1 MNRIII
7 GVIVFIVI
15 LISTYFYL
23 KGSCSQGYFFSKSD
37 FKCIK
42 CKDCPINKWYN
53 PNKSCKGFTDKI
65 CLDYSMPEC
74 SPGQRTIM
82 GTETSDRSCELLSKC
97 YRDCG
102 EGKYAR
108 GEHNCYGLSGRTM
121 TCTNC
126 KVCDV
131 DEIDIAEENCR
142 GRMLS
147 NINGLKTRVIGGEWV
162 PMSCE
167 GIYDR
172 VCLKDSYIKYNQ
184 GNDYNIIFHSD
195 DTSVYAL
202 NTSRISDFQSEFY
215 YGSTTLP
222 TIINEINRIENWG
235 PLSILELNNQR
246 NNADNFKWKIKSSNL
261 RSIYNNCPIEQND
274 IIYFYK
280 NLGDMH
286 DIILSVVESGEN
298 DNLKYDI
305 GYIKVNKGE
314 HNFSN
319 LTSLRDKI
327 YTDFKIQNF
336 YNFTDNILI
345 SNDDSNN
352 RNFKLQLVKIV
363 NNVPEEKNLFLGYE
377 INRNLQNSLFLRIL
391 NGNSI
396 SNQNTIKINFQKI

>member
-7 GVIVFIVI
+7 GLIIFIII

-23 KGSCSQGYFFSKSD
+23 KGSCSQGYFYSTSD
-37 FKCIK
+37 FKCKK
-42 CKDCPINKWYN
+42 CKDCPIDKWFN
-53 PNKSCKGFTDKI
+53 PNESCKEFNDKI

-82 GTETSDRSCELLSKC
+82 GTETSDRSCELLSDC
-97 YRDCG
+97 YRNCG

-108 GEHNCYGLSGRTM
+108 GEHNCYGLSGRPM
-121 TCTNC
+121 TCSNC

-142 GRMLS
+142 GRMVS
-147 NINGLKTRVIGGEWV
+147 NINGLKTRVIGSEWV

-167 GIYDR
+167 GIHDR
-172 VCLKDSYIKYNQ
+172 ICLKNSYIKYNQ
-184 GNDYNIIFHSD
+184 AHDYNIIFHSD
-195 DTSVYAL
+195 DTNINAL
-202 NTSRISDFQSEFY
+202 NTNRVSDLNTEFY
-215 YGSTTLP
+215 YRSSTLP

-235 PLSILELNNQR
+235 SLSILNLNDQN
-246 NNADNFKWKIKSSNL
+246 NNAENFKWKIKSSNL

-280 NLGDMH
+280 NLGNMH

-298 DNLKYDI
+298 TNTKYDI
-305 GYIKVNKGE
+305 GYIKVNRGE

-319 LTSLRDKI
+319 LTSLREKI

-336 YNFTDNILI
+336 YNFPDNILI

-352 RNFKLQLVKIV
+352 RYFKLQLVKIV
-363 NNVPEEKNLFLGYE
+363 NNIAEEKNLFLGYE
-377 INRNLQNSLFLRIL
+377 INENSNYTSFLRIFKE
-391 NGNSI
+391 NEVFDQNS
-396 SNQNTIKINFQKI
+396 IKINFQKI